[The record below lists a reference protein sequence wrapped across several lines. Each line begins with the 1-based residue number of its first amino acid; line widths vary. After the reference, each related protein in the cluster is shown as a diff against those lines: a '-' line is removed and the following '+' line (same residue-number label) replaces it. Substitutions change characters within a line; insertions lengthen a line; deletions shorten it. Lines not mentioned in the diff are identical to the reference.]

1 MRYNALW
8 VSLDACNEVAATSLS
23 LRVVDIAGATPV
35 GDTFL
40 ACFVCFF
47 VVRFHLNASFYLI
60 LHSEVLRASKSVH
73 RALVSSH
80 SILKTNH
87 LIVKLSWIS

>member
-1 MRYNALW
+1 MKYNALW

-40 ACFVCFF
+40 LCLLF
-47 VVRFHLNASFYLI
+47 VVRFLL
-60 LHSEVLRASKSVH
+60 EVGD
-73 RALVSSH
+73 
-80 SILKTNH
+80 
-87 LIVKLSWIS
+87 

>member
-40 ACFVCFF
+40 A
-47 VVRFHLNASFYLI
+47 
-60 LHSEVLRASKSVH
+60 
-73 RALVSSH
+73 
-80 SILKTNH
+80 
-87 LIVKLSWIS
+87 

>member
-47 VVRFHLNASFYLI
+47 VVGLLLECEFLSNPALGSAP
-60 LHSEVLRASKSVH
+60 SEQERPSGV
-73 RALVSSH
+73 
-80 SILKTNH
+80 SILAFH
-87 LIVKLSWIS
+87 P

>member
-35 GDTFL
+35 GDTFFL

-47 VVRFHLNASFYLI
+47 VVGFHLNASFYLI
-60 LHSEVLRASKSVH
+60 LHSEVLRASKS
-73 RALVSSH
+73 
-80 SILKTNH
+80 IY
-87 LIVKLSWIS
+87 